1 MGQGGMTMDT
11 YAVGRYREACALLP
25 EGLRA
30 EALALP
36 ELVQG
41 TAEELRLRTGS
52 PLTCATPS
60 GERPA
65 GKRVVSPWDL
75 EQVLDV
81 VTGYSRYTAAET
93 LRQGY
98 LTARG
103 GFRVGLCGSAVVE
116 DGEVRTLTAFSSLS
130 IRIPREQV
138 GVALPLLKQLT
149 EDGRPCSTLILGP
162 PGEGKTTLLRDM
174 IRLLSD
180 RMGLRVALADERGE
194 IAAMYRGTPQLQV
207 GRHTDVMDAC
217 PKALAIPAL
226 LRAMNPQVI
235 AVDEVALPADVEAME
250 RASHTGTA
258 LLATVHARTPD
269 DLRRRPL
276 LSSMMELG
284 IFQRTVIIERA
295 EGGRRYRVE
304 AS

>member
-1 MGQGGMTMDT
+1 M
-11 YAVGRYREACALLP
+11 
-25 EGLRA
+25 
-30 EALALP
+30 
-36 ELVQG
+36 
-41 TAEELRLRTGS
+41 
-52 PLTCATPS
+52 
-60 GERPA
+60 
-65 GKRVVSPWDL
+65 
-75 EQVLDV
+75 
-81 VTGYSRYTAAET
+81 
-93 LRQGY
+93 
-98 LTARG
+98 
-103 GFRVGLCGSAVVE
+103 GLCGSAVVE

-130 IRIPREQV
+130 IRIPREQI

-162 PGEGKTTLLRDM
+162 PGEGKTTLLRDL
-174 IRLLSD
+174 IRLFSD
-180 RMGLRVALADERGE
+180 CIGLRVALADERGE
-194 IAAMYRGTPQLQV
+194 IAAMYQGIPQLQV

-269 DLRRRPL
+269 DLLRRPL

-284 IFQRTVIIERA
+284 IFQRTVTIERA

-304 AS
+304 AN